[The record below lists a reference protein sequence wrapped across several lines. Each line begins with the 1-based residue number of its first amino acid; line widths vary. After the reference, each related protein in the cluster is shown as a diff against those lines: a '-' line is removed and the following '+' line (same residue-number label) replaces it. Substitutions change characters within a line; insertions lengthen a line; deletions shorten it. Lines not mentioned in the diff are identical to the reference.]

1 MLVKL
6 IGPFWG
12 WSLGKDRKEVKITD
26 ERINDQTS
34 GMFQNSSKLSKNI
47 YPFYQGWRASFSK
60 RHSILP
66 APLSLIALFTMDA
79 SKEHTPAYSACRL
92 QHVLPANSHDTRTKR
107 WWQEQKSMSVPAL
120 PTARP
125 KRCKMRFPVHWTA
138 LATEIWFLEKTYA
151 ATNGYFVVAMRAVA

>member
-26 ERINDQTS
+26 EI
-34 GMFQNSSKLSKNI
+34 QNSSKLSKNI

-125 KRCKMRFPVHWTA
+125 KRCKMRFPPSPPNPPVHWTA